1 VSGSNPGGPFLPDP
15 RPEPTD
21 DPVARVDRAAETAET
36 QIVRSEADA
45 EDRIADAR
53 DAATE
58 KVRRTE
64 AQVKAK
70 IRETET
76 KVRQGVAEV
85 ERTVGGFKSLSDPT
99 PAGSVDEAAQQ
110 AGELRRA
117 IDRDLDALEAKLPP
131 GEEIAEK
138 VRTYGGAVLAVL
150 AVAGAAALGLKQRG
164 ERKRVEREAQAHAK
178 AIARYLPQASPTPR
192 ADEDDDG
199 GAGRLV
205 LLTLLAAAIGAVI
218 VRQRSAVDDEPDL
231 WGPA

>member
-1 VSGSNPGGPFLPDP
+1 MSGTNPGTPG
-15 RPEPTD
+15 RPGDAD
-21 DPVARVDRAAETAET
+21 DPVAKVDRAADDAEASIART
-36 QIVRSEADA
+36 EAGA

-53 DAATE
+53 EAATE

-85 ERTVGGFKSLSDPT
+85 ERTVGGFKSLSDPE
-99 PAGSVDEAAQQ
+99 PADSVDEAAKQ
-110 AGELRRA
+110 ASELRRA

-138 VRTYGGAVLAVL
+138 VRAYGGAVLAVL
-150 AVAGAAALGLKQRG
+150 AVAGAAALGFKQRG
-164 ERKRVEREAQAHAK
+164 ERKRIEREAQAHAQ
-178 AIARYLPQASPTPR
+178 AIARYLPQASDTPR
-192 ADEDDDG
+192 DEDG
-199 GAGRLV
+199 GGGGRLV
-205 LLTLLAAAIGAVI
+205 LLTLIAAIVGAVV
-218 VRQRSAVDDEPDL
+218 VRQRSQNDDEPDL